1 MPGEVFATP
10 RLILALRRS
19 ILETGR
25 IGAGWGKLQEIRE
38 AVQAYK
44 KSGKPL
50 VAVLRTPRSREYYLA
65 TAADRIYMSPEDLF
79 DVKGL
84 RAEVMFLKNALGK
97 LGVAVEIEHRGKYKD
112 AGDMFSETSMTPE
125 SREVIDSMLDGVYG
139 ALLTTY
145 LKAERR
151 ALLRCAH

>member
-1 MPGEVFATP
+1 WRGLRNAATDS
-10 RLILALRRS
+10 RVKAV

-25 IGAGWGKLQEIRE
+25 IGAGWGKLPEIRE

-50 VAVLRTPRSREYYLA
+50 VAVLRTPRSREFYVA

-84 RAEVMFLKNALGK
+84 RAEVMFLKNALSK

-112 AGDMFSETSMTPE
+112 AGDMFSE
-125 SREVIDSMLDGVYG
+125 
-139 ALLTTY
+139 
-145 LKAERR
+145 
-151 ALLRCAH
+151 